1 MPRGILAFTL
11 SDPDTAMIAL
21 HQRAK
26 DYARFLP
33 AMNRNS
39 AEFAVKSPSALKRPL
54 PANLVPRQ
62 LDFLHP
68 DGLFYYPWALYT
80 AAEGVSGKAPT
91 MVSQRKRGA
100 SFVLGD
106 SGGFSLISGAVKT
119 PMREFRAQSLAW
131 IERDCD
137 VGLTVDVPTRAIDK
151 QPGVWDFAKCLATTL
166 DNTDWAIANK
176 QPGTRLLAVYQG
188 RNQREADRWTM
199 EMKSRRLYGIALGG
213 HTRLDFWYWTRAIK
227 GLIDQGDFAHIRHI
241 HVLGTTEPGV
251 AVLLTALKR
260 ALRTYLKRDDLE
272 VTFDSSRAYR
282 ITQAYGQISMGLRLG
297 MRGSRGADDAFDFR
311 SCTLPRDGG
320 QVDRQAQ
327 FPFDSPLGRL
337 CTMGDFMPGASPAD
351 PAFDSIGLN
360 LLSHHETYMELAA
373 IEQAN
378 LLCDMRQ
385 QLGSLVP
392 WHIES
397 SIEAIHDLFAT
408 GNETHFITR
417 KSSLQHYNRG
427 MLGSGLDDF
436 R

>member
-1 MPRGILAFTL
+1 
-11 SDPDTAMIAL
+11 MIAL
-21 HQRAK
+21 HQRAN

-33 AMNRNS
+33 AINRNS
-39 AEFAVKSPSALKRPL
+39 AEFAVKPASALARPL

-68 DGLFYYPWALYT
+68 DGLFNYPRALYT
-80 AAEGVSGKAPT
+80 AAEGVNGKAPT
-91 MVSQRKRGA
+91 TVSQRNRKT
-100 SFVLGD
+100 SFVIGD

-119 PMREFRAQSLAW
+119 LMSVFRAQSLAW

-137 VGLTVDVPTRAIDK
+137 VGLPVDVPTRAIDK
-151 QPGVWDFAKCLATTL
+151 QPSVWDFAKCLATTL
-166 DNTDWAIANK
+166 ENTDWAIDKK
-176 QPGTRLLAVYQG
+176 QPETRLLAVYQG
-188 RNQREADRWTM
+188 RNHREADRWTAS
-199 EMKSRRLYGIALGG
+199 MKTRLLYGIALGG
-213 HTRLDFWYWTRAIK
+213 HTRLDFWYWTRSIK
-227 GLIDQGDFAHIRHI
+227 RLIDQGDFAHIRHI

-260 ALRTYLKRDDLE
+260 ALRSYLKRDDLE

-311 SCTLPRDGG
+311 SFTLPRDGG

-351 PAFDSIGLN
+351 PAFDTIGLN

-385 QLGSLVP
+385 QLGSMVP

-397 SIEAIHDLFAT
+397 SIEAIHDLFT
-408 GNETHFITR
+408 SGNEARFTKR
-417 KSSLQHYNRG
+417 KTSLQHYNRG

>member
-1 MPRGILAFTL
+1 
-11 SDPDTAMIAL
+11 MIAL
-21 HQRAK
+21 HQRAN

-33 AMNRNS
+33 AVNRNS
-39 AEFAVKSPSALKRPL
+39 AEFAVKPASALKRPL

-68 DGLFYYPWALYT
+68 NGLFNHPWALYT

-91 MVSQRKRGA
+91 TVSQRNRKT
-100 SFVLGD
+100 SFVIGD

-119 PMREFRAQSLAW
+119 LMSVFRAQSLAW

-137 VGLTVDVPTRAIDK
+137 VGLPLDVPTRAIDK

-166 DNTDWAIANK
+166 DNTDWAIDKK
-176 QPGTRLLAVYQG
+176 QPKTRLLAVYQG
-188 RNQREADRWTM
+188 RNHREADRWTAS
-199 EMKSRRLYGIALGG
+199 MKTRLLYGIALGG
-213 HTRLDFWYWTRAIK
+213 HTRLDFWYWTRSIK
-227 GLIDQGDFAHIRHI
+227 RLIDQGDFAHIRHI

-260 ALRTYLKRDDLE
+260 ALRSYLKRDDLE

-282 ITQAYGQISMGLRLG
+282 ITQAYKQISMGLRLG
-297 MRGSRGADDAFDFR
+297 MQGSRGAADAFDFR
-311 SCTLPRDGG
+311 SFTLPRDGG
-320 QVDRQAQ
+320 QVDRLAP

-337 CTMGDFMPGASPAD
+337 CTMGDFMPGVSPAD
-351 PAFDSIGLN
+351 PAFDPIGLN
-360 LLSHHETYMELAA
+360 LLSYHETYMELAA

-378 LLCDMRQ
+378 LLCDMQQ

-397 SIEAIHDLFAT
+397 SIEAIHDLFAN
-408 GNETHFITR
+408 GNETMFTKR
-417 KSSLQHYNRG
+417 RTSLQHYNRG
-427 MLGSGLDDF
+427 ALGNGLDDF

>member
-1 MPRGILAFTL
+1 
-11 SDPDTAMIAL
+11 MIAL
-21 HQRAK
+21 HQRAN

-33 AMNRNS
+33 AINRNS
-39 AEFAVKSPSALKRPL
+39 AEFAVKPASALARPL
-54 PANLVPRQ
+54 PANLSPRQ

-68 DGLFYYPWALYT
+68 DGLFQYPWALYT

-91 MVSQRKRGA
+91 TVGQRNRKT
-100 SFVLGD
+100 SFVIGD
-106 SGGFSLISGAVKT
+106 SGGFSLISGAFKT
-119 PMREFRAQSLAW
+119 PMPTFRAQSLAW

-137 VGLTVDVPTRAIDK
+137 VGLPVDVPTRAIDK
-151 QPGVWDFAKCLATTL
+151 QPGVWNFDKCLATTL

-176 QPGTRLLAVYQG
+176 QPETRLLAVYQG
-188 RNQREADRWTM
+188 RNHSEANRWTAS
-199 EMKSRRLYGIALGG
+199 MKSRQLYGIALGG

-227 GLIDQGDFAHIRHI
+227 RLIDGGDFAHIRHI

-260 ALRTYLKRDDLE
+260 ALRSYLKRDDFE

-282 ITQAYGQISMGLRLG
+282 ITQAYKQISMGLRLG
-297 MRGSRGADDAFDFR
+297 MQGSRGADDAFDFR
-311 SCTLPRDGG
+311 SFTLPRDGG

-337 CTMGDFMPGASPAD
+337 CTMGDFMPGVSPAD
-351 PAFDSIGLN
+351 PAFDPIGLN

-378 LLCDMRQ
+378 LLCDMGQ

-392 WHIES
+392 WHIRS
-397 SIEAIHDLFAT
+397 SIEVIHDLFVT
-408 GNETHFITR
+408 GNEKHFNTR

-427 MLGSGLDDF
+427 MLASGLDDF

>member
-1 MPRGILAFTL
+1 
-11 SDPDTAMIAL
+11 MIAL
-21 HQRAK
+21 HQRAN

-33 AMNRNS
+33 AINRNF
-39 AEFAVKSPSALKRPL
+39 AEFAVKPASALKRPL
-54 PANLVPRQ
+54 PANLTPRR
-62 LDFLHP
+62 LDFLDP
-68 DGLFYYPWALYT
+68 AGLFHYPWALYT
-80 AAEGVSGKAPT
+80 AAEGVSGKAST
-91 MVSQRKRGA
+91 LVSQRNREA

-119 PMREFRAQSLAW
+119 PMSAFRALSLGW

-137 VGLTVDVPTRAIDK
+137 IGLPLDVPTRAIDK
-151 QPGVWDFAKCLATTL
+151 QPGVWDFAKCLAVTL

-176 QPGTRLLAVYQG
+176 QPGTRLLTVYQG
-188 RNQREADRWTM
+188 RNHREAERWTAA
-199 EMKSRRLYGIALGG
+199 MKGRVLYGIALGG

-227 GLIDQGDFAHIRHI
+227 RLIDQGDFAHIRHI

-260 ALRTYLKRDDLE
+260 ALRSYLKQDDLE

-282 ITQAYGQISMGLRLG
+282 ITQAYGQISMGLRLS

-311 SCTLPRDGG
+311 SFTLPRDGG

-351 PAFDSIGLN
+351 PAFDSLGLN

-392 WHIES
+392 WHIEC
-397 SIEAIHDLFAT
+397 SIEAIHNLFAN
-408 GNETHFITR
+408 GNEAVFTKRRT
-417 KSSLQHYNRG
+417 SLQHYSRG
-427 MLGSGLDDF
+427 VLGSGLENF